1 MPPNKKGIED
11 MPESNQWVN
20 KIKLIIKVKS
30 IVLSCLNSGKNMGGF
45 RKIVLTAVI
54 KNDKPNNSQGI
65 EEIEDI
71 SLLYHSVNIA

>member
-11 MPESNQWVN
+11 MPESSQWVN
-20 KIKLIIKVKS
+20 KLKLIIKVKS

-54 KNDKPNNSQGI
+54 KNDKPNTNQGI
-65 EEIEDI
+65 EDIEDT
-71 SLLYHSVNIA
+71 SLLYHSVNNA

>member
-20 KIKLIIKVKS
+20 KTKLRIKVKS
-30 IVLSCLNSGKNMGGF
+30 IVLSCLNNGKNIGGF
-45 RKIVLTAVI
+45 RKSVLTAVI

-65 EEIEDI
+65 EAIEDI